1 VELGTNHATAAAVS
15 EASTRHEVAEG
26 KASED
31 QESAF
36 IVKLIQALDERDWSL
51 VTTYTIDGATDYFG
65 HRRASNAFIR
75 KDIEG
80 DARTYRWSKSHPD
93 LSTFHRS
100 VSGNAVYESIE
111 EGTESLE
118 YAGRHHHAHCLFEI
132 SYRDGDPPGIYS
144 LSLKVLR

>member
-80 DARTYRWSKSHPD
+80 VTLICLHFIDQSAVMPFMNRSKKE
-93 LSTFHRS
+93 LNR
-100 VSGNAVYESIE
+100 
-111 EGTESLE
+111 
-118 YAGRHHHAHCLFEI
+118 
-132 SYRDGDPPGIYS
+132 
-144 LSLKVLR
+144 